1 MQKSFVLI
9 LAALFTA
16 ACSAAQLKADSLLCE
31 GEDSLLEPVKRAWKD
46 LSGSGA
52 LKTAS
57 ASIELSKSMARS
69 QQILG
74 ELAVTEEGI
83 RRDARR
89 MHGSN
94 VAQQSDA
101 VSERQKNEQDLA
113 VYQKIKMTCA
123 ASGEAPTDVVIIER
137 KPISGLAKV
146 RLTISRSPAEVWTYA
161 RNVTP

>member
-9 LAALFTA
+9 LAALFTGV
-16 ACSAAQLKADSLLCE
+16 CSAAQLKADSLLCE
-31 GEDSLLEPVKRAWKD
+31 GEDSLLEPVKRAWRD

-57 ASIELSKSMARS
+57 ASIEFSKSMARS

-74 ELAVTEEGI
+74 DLAVTEEGI

-94 VAQQSDA
+94 LVQQSDA
-101 VSERQKNEQDLA
+101 ASERQKNEQDLA
-113 VYQKIKMTCA
+113 VYQKIQMTCA
-123 ASGEAPTDVVIIER
+123 ASVEAPTDVVIIER

-146 RLTISRSPAEVWTYA
+146 RLTISGSPAEVWTYA